1 MMLHDENLEEEFKKR
16 LIDRFEGWELIEYLN
31 IKIEDIVEIFEDEI
45 SEAKEDLEEFLAIGR

>member
-31 IKIEDIVEIFEDEI
+31 IKIEDIVEIFEEEI
-45 SEAKEDLEEFLAIGR
+45 SEAKEDLEEFLTIGR